1 MKGCIGKRI
10 KDLRK
15 KNQMTQEQL
24 AEAVDV
30 DISYIS
36 KIENNHVRNI
46 SLSLA
51 CELAAVLQVS
61 LSYLVGES
69 TESQTMDEEMS
80 RKYEACT
87 AEQMRFLLKIADIVD
102 DSNLILEKL
111 A

>member
-69 TESQTMDEEMS
+69 TESQIWMKRCQENMKRAQTSKSEF
-80 RKYEACT
+80 Y
-87 AEQMRFLLKIADIVD
+87 
-102 DSNLILEKL
+102 
-111 A
+111 

>member
-61 LSYLVGES
+61 LSYLVGE
-69 TESQTMDEEMS
+69 EMS

-87 AEQMRFLLKIADIVD
+87 DEQKRILLKIADILHE
-102 DSNLILEKL
+102 SK
-111 A
+111 

>member
-69 TESQTMDEEMS
+69 TESQIMDEEMS

-87 AEQMRFLLKIADIVD
+87 DEQKRILLKIADILHE
-102 DSNLILEKL
+102 SK
-111 A
+111 

>member
-51 CELAAVLQVS
+51 CELAAGLPQ
-61 LSYLVGES
+61 LSGRRIY
-69 TESQTMDEEMS
+69 
-80 RKYEACT
+80 RKPDYG
-87 AEQMRFLLKIADIVD
+87 
-102 DSNLILEKL
+102 
-111 A
+111 

>member
-51 CELAAVLQVS
+51 C
-61 LSYLVGES
+61 
-69 TESQTMDEEMS
+69 
-80 RKYEACT
+80 
-87 AEQMRFLLKIADIVD
+87 
-102 DSNLILEKL
+102 
-111 A
+111 

>member
-69 TESQTMDEEMS
+69 TENEMMDEEML
-80 RKYEACT
+80 RKYGACT
-87 AEQMRFLLKIADIVD
+87 ADEKRKLLKIVDILRD
-102 DSNLILEKL
+102 ED
-111 A
+111 

>member
-69 TESQTMDEEMS
+69 TESQTMDEENMKRAQPS
-80 RKYEACT
+80 KSEFY
-87 AEQMRFLLKIADIVD
+87 
-102 DSNLILEKL
+102 
-111 A
+111 